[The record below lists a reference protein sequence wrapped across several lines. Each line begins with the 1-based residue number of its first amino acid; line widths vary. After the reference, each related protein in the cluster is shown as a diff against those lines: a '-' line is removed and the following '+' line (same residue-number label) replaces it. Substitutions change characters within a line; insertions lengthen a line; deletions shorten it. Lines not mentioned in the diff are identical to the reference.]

1 MSHKNGNRYSEDFR
15 KMIVEL
21 YHAGQSV
28 SELVSEYG
36 VSDVSIYNWI
46 REQKHINP
54 EDRKSPTMKEVS
66 ELQKEIIRLKRENEI
81 LKKAIAVF
89 AKEQMTV

>member
-36 VSDVSIYNWI
+36 VSDVSIYNSI
-46 REQKHINP
+46 RESKHINP
-54 EDRKSPTMKEVS
+54 RINP
-66 ELQKEIIRLKRENEI
+66 LI
-81 LKKAIAVF
+81 LDKFTLNQTLSQI
-89 AKEQMTV
+89 

>member
-15 KMIVEL
+15 KMIVRL

-46 REQKHINP
+46 REYKHINP
-54 EDRKSPTMKEVS
+54 EDSESPTMKEVS

-89 AKEQMTV
+89 AKE